1 MWSDWSE
8 VMKGHRPLDELR
20 KEMPSE
26 RRARNAL
33 STQAMLMESKSMKVI
48 YKITYPNQKI
58 YVGQDVTN
66 SIGYFGSPNSA
77 YLAADFKV
85 EERRSFTV
93 TRDIL
98 WESELATKEEV
109 NAMER
114 HFITALRSNDP
125 SIGYNQRPRF
135 KSHNAFRANLSDNIQ
150 D

>member
-1 MWSDWSE
+1 MT
-8 VMKGHRPLDELR
+8 GHRPFDELR
-20 KEMPSE
+20 KDMSPQ
-26 RRARNAL
+26 RRAENA
-33 STQAMLMESKSMKVI
+33 SATHAMLMGEKSMKVI

-77 YLAADFKV
+77 YLAADFTP
-85 EERRSFTV
+85 EQRRSFTV

-98 WESELATKEEV
+98 WESESATSAEA

-114 HFITALRSNDP
+114 HFITELRSNNP
-125 SIGYNQRPRF
+125 SICYNQRPHF
-135 KSHNAFRANLSDNIQ
+135 KSHNSNSSNLPDKVQ